1 MCDPVEFSLVVAPW
15 LLFALRVLLARPSQ
29 RAVALRGCLCRVE
42 DRDRSRR
49 HHTLLSRGS
58 MDFFSTPSPV
68 EGLVNKATDPGLLA
82 PDWQTVVQITD
93 MLDGLTPEECV

>member
-1 MCDPVEFSLVVAPW
+1 
-15 LLFALRVLLARPSQ
+15 
-29 RAVALRGCLCRVE
+29 
-42 DRDRSRR
+42 
-49 HHTLLSRGS
+49 

-68 EGLVNKATDPGLLA
+68 EELVNKATDPGLLA